1 MGGPRTCRWNVCDQT
16 WCINRA
22 GKRLGKV
29 SGAPGGQGLSRK
41 IPLLQRAVQQVKGSE
56 GTNPCPLLVLA
67 IRDTLRSGH
76 CEGSVIPLT
85 LRLSAFSLST
95 EIGLAF
101 LFNNIAINTAWLI
114 LPKRGDQDSLCNC
127 SGILTMTAGH
137 LPGNQC

>member
-1 MGGPRTCRWNVCDQT
+1 M
-16 WCINRA
+16 RA
-22 GKRLGKV
+22 
-29 SGAPGGQGLSRK
+29 Q
-41 IPLLQRAVQQVKGSE
+41 LL
-56 GTNPCPLLVLA
+56 
-67 IRDTLRSGH
+67 
-76 CEGSVIPLT
+76 PLT